1 MALSDPV
8 NVRLGAERR
17 RKTLMK
23 LAQQMASRAGG
34 RAQGAGAMFRSNV
47 QGRGSARPSLRLPF
61 ELPGGRTRPAGF
73 DPNPGGPPVFE
84 SGPPSMGGGV
94 GFAAPAPSMAPA
106 ASASA
111 TQYPVVTAGGWT
123 GAVDPATGVPL
134 SAGFQGFDMNGQW
147 AGDTGIV
154 TQSDMPLDAAPAPV
168 TNYPDPWEIMT
179 ANQIRRL
186 MGGSGGRMYA
196 V

>member
-23 LAQQMASRAGG
+23 LAQQMAARAGG
-34 RAQGAGAMFRSNV
+34 RAQGAGTYFRSNV
-47 QGRGSARPSLRLPF
+47 QGRGPARPSLRLPF
-61 ELPGGRTRPAGF
+61 EMPAGRARPAGF
-73 DPNPGGPPVFE
+73 DPNPGGPAVFE

-94 GFAAPAPSMAPA
+94 GFGVPAPA

-111 TQYPVVTAGGWT
+111 TQAPIVTAGGWT
-123 GAVDPATGVPL
+123 GAVDPQTGVPL
-134 SAGFQGFDMNGQW
+134 SAGFGGFDMNGQW

-186 MGGSGGRMYA
+186 MGGGGGMMYA